1 MTIDATTSKL
11 KARGFNHDGR
21 GLAWE
26 LERVVSKGNNRVMTT
41 FVKRGKTELGLV
53 ERLLEREGS
62 ITFGHHNLLNTED
75 ATAMGCKVVSRTNIV
90 Q

>member
-1 MTIDATTSKL
+1 MTIDATTSEL
-11 KARGFNHDGR
+11 EAWGLHHDGR
-21 GLAWE
+21 SFARE
-26 LERVVSKGNNRVMTT
+26 FERVISKRDNTSRASLIEG
-41 FVKRGKTELGLV
+41 GKTEFGPL
-53 ERLLEREGS
+53 ERLFEREGS